1 MAGDGI
7 NDALA
12 LAKAYAGIALG
23 MGTGTDVVM
32 NRSQVTLLRGD
43 LRGVA
48 MARELSQ
55 ATIANMKQN
64 PGFTFVYNSFG
75 APLAAGLLFPFTGGL
90 LSPMI
95 ADLAMRPGSAWV
107 IANALRLRC
116 PGWPAG

>member
-23 MGTGTDVVM
+23 MGTGTEVAM
-32 NRSQVTLLRGD
+32 NSSQVTSVRGY

-48 MARELSQ
+48 TARKLFQ
-55 ATIANMKQN
+55 TTIANMKQN
-64 PGFTFVYNSFG
+64 PGFTFVYNSLG

-95 ADLAMRPGSAWV
+95 TVLAMSPGSAWV
-107 IANALRLRC
+107 IANALRLRR
-116 PGWPAG
+116 PG